1 MSAMEWFVIVVFSIW
16 FVATVCYQF
25 CFDAMYPW
33 VCRFDWFRLLPSL
46 SFFSEVP
53 RLLRLSYRDRLRDGS
68 VTEWRRF
75 SLAQR
80 SSWWRIGWNPHL
92 HEPQLVDKG
101 LDSLV
106 EGAEK
111 QPPLAPEYLAARYP
125 HRMVSRAVLLQPREA
140 VAEARQFQITE
151 LAQRDDAAPKVVFAS
166 GWLRW
171 DEAIREEVR

>member
-1 MSAMEWFVIVVFSIW
+1 MSRTPIARLLIAVVFCGAAL
-16 FVATVCYQF
+16 VAQNSKGPGYGN
-25 CFDAMYPW
+25 W
-33 VCRFDWFRLLPSL
+33 LP
-46 SFFSEVP
+46 
-53 RLLRLSYRDRLRDGS
+53 GS
-68 VTEWRRF
+68 QKDKKGEDKSVRAVTGTIRME
-75 SLAQR
+75 
-80 SSWWRIGWNPHL
+80 
-92 HEPQLVDKG
+92 D
-101 LDSLV
+101 DSLV
-106 EGAEK
+106 EGAGK